1 MLQRHLIK
9 AKQAKSLF
17 EKGMLG
23 DRVFLTLPWLPIL
36 PPVLTFRQ
44 LAGELC
50 KRFHRQCHLYQIF

>member
-1 MLQRHLIK
+1 MK

-23 DRVFLTLPWLPIL
+23 DRISLTLPWLPIL
-36 PPVLTFRQ
+36 PPALTFRHT
-44 LAGELC
+44 ANELP